1 MHSESFQI
9 IPMII
14 LTLKE
19 PNPNTVFEWNHK
31 MVYNN
36 KSIFDRVFWAFKPL
50 IDGFQHHYTL
60 ISIDDT
66 CIYKKCKAKL
76 LIAIPLDMNNE
87 VYLLCYVMIKEKMNN
102 N

>member
-1 MHSESFQI
+1 
-9 IPMII
+9 MII

-50 IDGFQHHYTL
+50 MMGFNTIIL
-60 ISIDDT
+60 
-66 CIYKKCKAKL
+66 
-76 LIAIPLDMNNE
+76 
-87 VYLLCYVMIKEKMNN
+87 
-102 N
+102 